1 MAAKLLTHSRFA
13 REVDHRQLKRRFYGI
28 NRERLQRLR
37 ETLRPRQT
45 QFLDLL
51 PLLFH
56 INHPL
61 LPGYVSK
68 RTPFGI
74 SDYSPAKRSVD
85 GARQLAR
92 SFHYQKRALP
102 TYRIHALYL
111 MGSSGTIAY
120 SDQSDFDVWVCHQPG
135 LTREQR
141 GELRRKA
148 ERITAWART
157 LELEVHFFLMEAD
170 RFRAGGE
177 EALSAD
183 SSGKIQ
189 HQLLLDEFYRTGLL
203 LAGRYPIWWLVPP
216 EAEAYYDDYVR
227 ELKRRRFVRAG
238 EDIDLGGLAQVPA
251 GEFLGASLWQ
261 LYKAIDSPYK
271 SLLKI
276 LLMEVYASEYP
287 RVDLLSLRFKRAVYD
302 GETDLDRLDPYVMLE
317 AKVEEYLA
325 GRAEHERLELARRC
339 FYFKVNERLSEP
351 GLRSRASRRREVMR
365 ALTREWGWRSVDLH
379 VLDARASWKVHRVL
393 EERRILVDQLTRSYH
408 MLSDFARE
416 HRHGPSIDPLDLNTL
431 GRKLYASF
439 ERKAGKVE
447 IINPGISRNLA
458 ETRLDIVQDESEGE
472 QQRWL
477 LFRDEPATEQGRR
490 EAPLKRAHGLVEMLA
505 WCYFN
510 RLMDQGTVIG
520 LRTRDCDVGY
530 GELHGVLECFQRS
543 FPGARIGDARLDELA
558 RAPKVLQ
565 ALLFINLGVDP
576 MANLTRQGMHLTSNR
591 TDALCYGGRWE
602 NLALTFDLVVL
613 TSWQEVLT
621 FRYTGADALLDCL
634 CDYLAWAPQGAGIVP
649 RVPATFSFSSTRGS
663 LIAQRIEGL
672 FQDVINCFYG
682 LCRSDEARFA
692 VRVAQRYYVLEPEN
706 HVPRYRQVVSLTG
719 LMARLA
725 EPREEFGPVIL
736 DPHTLRETPLPL
748 ILEAA
753 RPAVVQ
759 FFYHV
764 NGERAEVYI
773 LDERGSL
780 FHQSLAFHDETALLA
795 QFQRFLES
803 VRHRRAPPPGADAD
817 ECDPVEYYRLER
829 HGPELWRAKPARFV
843 RAAPGR
849 VYFDVQVIARSIGA
863 RTDYTL
869 YCDHREFSSLQYGS
883 DLYAEFTRH
892 ILQRRAGGERYPIYV
907 TDIDVSRGLLGS
919 DVQGGIQTIHYLNYK
934 KRVEERLNHALGQLS
949 ARAGA

>member
-1 MAAKLLTHSRFA
+1 MTAKVLTHHRFT
-13 REVDHRQLKRRFYGI
+13 REVDRRQLRRRFYGI

-37 ETLRPRQT
+37 ETLRPKQR

-56 INHPL
+56 TNHPL
-61 LPGYVSK
+61 LPGFVSK

-74 SDYSPAKRSVD
+74 SDYSPAKR
-85 GARQLAR
+85 GIEAARQLTR

-120 SDQSDFDVWVCHQPG
+120 SENSDFDVWVCHQPG

-141 GELRRKA
+141 NDLRRKT
-148 ERITAWART
+148 ERISAWARAI
-157 LELEVHFFLMEAD
+157 ELEVHFFVMDAE

-177 EALSAD
+177 EALSAE

-203 LAGRYPIWWLVPP
+203 LAGRHPIWWLVPP
-216 EAEAYYDDYVR
+216 EAEGHYDDYVR

-238 EDIDLGGLAQVPA
+238 EDIDLGGLAEVPA

-287 RVDLLSLRFKRAVYD
+287 RVDLLSLRFKRAVYA

-317 AKVEEYLA
+317 AKVEEYLSA
-325 GRAEHERLELARRC
+325 GGEHERLGLARRC
-339 FYFKVNERLSEP
+339 FYFKVGERLSEP
-351 GLRSRASRRREVMR
+351 EPPARTSRRREVMR
-365 ALTREWGWRSVDLH
+365 ALTREWGWKSVDLH
-379 VLDARASWKVHRVL
+379 VLDARATWKIHRVL
-393 EERRILVDQLTRSYH
+393 EERRILVDQLTRSYR

-416 HRHGPSIDPLDLNTL
+416 HRHTASIDPLDLHTL

-458 ETRLDIVQDESEGE
+458 EKHLGIVQKESEGDR
-472 QQRWL
+472 QKWL
-477 LFRDEPATEQGRR
+477 LFRDDVGEEDAQR
-490 EAPLKRAHGLVEMLA
+490 EAPLKRAYGLVELLA

-510 RLMDQGTVIG
+510 RLMDHGTVIG
-520 LRTRDCDVGY
+520 LRTRECGVSY
-530 GELHGVLECFQRS
+530 GELHGILDCLQRS
-543 FPGARIGDARLDELA
+543 FPDARLGDARIEELA
-558 RAPKVLQ
+558 RPPKVLQ
-565 ALLFINLGVDP
+565 ALLFINLGLDP
-576 MANLTRQGMHLTSNR
+576 MARLTRYGMHLTSNR

-602 NLALTFDLVVL
+602 NLALSFDLVVL

-621 FRYTGADALLDCL
+621 FRYTGPDALLDCL
-634 CDYLAWAPQGAGIVP
+634 CDYLAWAPQGGGAVP
-649 RVPATFSFSSTRGS
+649 RAPAAYSFSSTRGP

-682 LCRSDEARFA
+682 LCKSDAARF
-692 VRVAQRYYVLEPEN
+692 VLRVAHRYYLLEPEN
-706 HVPRYRQVVSLTG
+706 RVPRYRQVVSLDG
-719 LMARLA
+719 LLARLA
-725 EPREEFGPVIL
+725 EPREDFSPVIL
-736 DPHTLRETPLPL
+736 DAQTLRETPLPL
-748 ILEAA
+748 IFEAN

-764 NGERAEVYI
+764 SGERVEVYI
-773 LDERGSL
+773 IDERASL
-780 FHQSLAFHDETALLA
+780 FHQSLPFYDENALLS

-803 VRHRRAPPPGADAD
+803 VRLRHAPRPGEGGAARDA
-817 ECDPVEYYRLER
+817 VEYYRLEKR
-829 HGPELWRAKPARFV
+829 GPERWRAEPARIV
-843 RAAPGR
+843 RPDPGR
-849 VYFDVQVIARSIGA
+849 NYFDVQVIAHSVDR

-869 YCDHREFSSLQYGS
+869 YCDHREFSSLQYGE

-892 ILQRRAGGERYPIYV
+892 ILQRREGGERYPIYI
-907 TDIDVSRGLLGS
+907 TDIDVSRGLLGA
-919 DVQGGIQTIHYLNYK
+919 DPQGGMQTIHYLNYK
-934 KRVEERLNHALGQLS
+934 KRIEDRLNRTLEHLDPGP
-949 ARAGA
+949 GD